1 MKKFLIMFAFVT
13 TLIFVVTSCEDTS
26 TKMDDNYPKDY
37 DINYAL
43 KQVIEK
49 DPVNINGIDV
59 YSYFD
64 FFKTYR
70 LTIHYKSGKI
80 SSIEF
85 VNGDI
90 PFSAYSFPIPSGET
104 ECYYNTESTP
114 NTIRLKGSDDAV
126 VYFGNGEL
134 YVPFKLDCKELTYE
148 YRFKEI
154 NE

>member
-1 MKKFLIMFAFVT
+1 MKKILTSFALAFS
-13 TLIFVVTSCEDTS
+13 LIFAVTSCDDTS
-26 TKMDDNYPKDY
+26 NKMDKDYPSDY
-37 DINYAL
+37 DIKYAL

-59 YSYFD
+59 YPYFD
-64 FFKTYR
+64 FFQTYR

-85 VNGDI
+85 INGDI
-90 PFSAYSFPIPSGET
+90 PFSTYSFPIPSGET

-134 YVPFKLDCKELTYE
+134 YVPFKLDCKDLTYE

-154 NE
+154 KE